1 MSNQPAELTLDPD
14 GLPILTDHV
23 AEDELLAAEEPAA
36 EVQFPAMT
44 SAEIAEELL
53 SSQIF
58 QQQLDSVAAELASSI
73 RLQVE
78 QTLGVAIENAITGA
92 LENNNVHSFE
102 LIRQQ
107 LEQAL
112 PDMLARVMQDEG
124 ASP

>member
-1 MSNQPAELTLDPD
+1 MNNQTAELILDPD

-23 AEDELLAAEEPAA
+23 EEEELRAAKESATEA
-36 EVQFPAMT
+36 QLPAMT
-44 SAEIAEELL
+44 QAEIAEELL

-78 QTLGVAIENAITGA
+78 QTLGVAIENAITDA
-92 LENNNVHSFE
+92 LEDNTVHSFE

-124 ASP
+124 VSP

>member
-1 MSNQPAELTLDPD
+1 MNNLTAELVLDPD

-23 AEDELLAAEEPAA
+23 DEEELLAAEEPATEA
-36 EVQFPAMT
+36 QLPAMT

-58 QQQLDSVAAELASSI
+58 QQQLDSVAAELAGSI

-78 QTLGVAIENAITGA
+78 QTLGVAIENAINDA
-92 LENNNVHSFE
+92 LEDNTVHSFE

-124 ASP
+124 VSP